1 MIAVRSRAMASAAVV
16 GFAVLAAWEGGL
28 RAEARHQP
36 VVVEVEQCEQ
46 SLAVEIR
53 RIVGVE
59 LRATVVDAVPA
70 GESVTRVLA
79 ACRDSEVDLS
89 LEDAVTAKRLV
100 RTVALAEAAEAAR
113 ARLIALAVAELVVAS
128 WQEIQ
133 GDAEQTGPAL
143 PPSRPQ
149 AAAASG
155 TGGGAG
161 QGEVRAMVE
170 AIGVVRALPG
180 EGLWLL
186 GAGARGFVTISRPLT
201 LTLDVTVEWGAASRA
216 TGQVAARAMGGAL
229 GLGWGM
235 ERRWAFIMP
244 WLGARAG
251 AVRLTGEPN
260 PDATT
265 TSGQTQSGPFLGPEI
280 GVAATFFPH
289 AMVHATLA
297 LSAGV
302 ILLGV
307 RGEVFGDSNVNA
319 RGPWVALVVGVGLA
333 QP

>member
-1 MIAVRSRAMASAAVV
+1 MIAVGSWPTASAALV

-28 RAEARHQP
+28 RAEAGPQP
-36 VVVEVEQCEQ
+36 VVVEVEQCDQ
-46 SLAVEIR
+46 SLAAEIR

-59 LRATVVDAVPA
+59 LRATVVDVAHA
-70 GESVTRVLA
+70 GDIVTRVLA
-79 ACRDSEVDLS
+79 TCRGSEVDLS

-143 PPSRPQ
+143 PPSRPR
-149 AAAASG
+149 APAGSADGA
-155 TGGGAG
+155 GAG

-170 AIGVVRALPG
+170 AIGVARALPG

-186 GAGARGFVTISRPLT
+186 GAGARGFVTISRPFT
-201 LTLDVTVEWGAASRA
+201 LTLDVTVEWGKASRA
-216 TGQVAARAMGGAL
+216 TGQVVARAIAGAL
-229 GLGWGM
+229 GLGWGV

-251 AVRLTGEPN
+251 AARLTGEPN

-265 TSGQTQSGPFLGPEI
+265 TSGQTQSGPYLGPEI

-289 AMVHATLA
+289 ATVHPTFA
-297 LSAGV
+297 LSAGM

-319 RGPWVALVVGVGLA
+319 LGPWVALVVGVGLA